1 MATIKNEV
9 LIRVYVVLGVILIV
23 AGLIFAQ
30 AVKISVFEG
39 ETWKGAAKDRYIQ
52 TRKIKANRGNILAE
66 DGSLLATSLPFFDV
80 AFDPNSSGMRESDFK
95 LYVDS
100 LAHCVATYVD
110 PSYTPGGYRDYLV
123 DARNN
128 GKQFVPI
135 KKNVSFSEMQQI
147 KRFPLFELGQYQGG
161 LIATPKYRR
170 ERPFGMLANRTIGYV
185 RENSKPIGLEGY
197 FDRELAGEDGEQPMI
212 RVEEDI
218 WIPMNDLAK
227 IEPRRG
233 HDIVTTLDVDIQD
246 LTEAALFRAMN
257 VHDAAYGVAIVME
270 VETGAIRGI
279 ANLGRTK
286 DGDLWETYNHAI
298 GSATEPGST
307 FKLATILAL
316 LEGGHVDLTDSIDLE
331 LGKAQFYEEE
341 MVDATYHQ
349 LEMTTVQ
356 RAFEI
361 SSNVGMAKLVQ
372 EHFGE
377 TEDADEF
384 IDFLKQFNLHHKTGV
399 EIEGEA
405 SPYIKEAYSKE
416 DNWSGI
422 TLPWMAHGYE
432 LRLTPLQLLAF
443 YNAVANDGKQMKPY
457 LVSEI
462 QDFGLTVDRFPPT
475 VLKRSIASSSSIQKA
490 KILLEGVV
498 ENGTAAKLKTNRYR
512 FAGKTGTAQLNYR
525 RVGSRNRVGGYQA
538 SFVGYFPAE
547 APRYSCIVVINNPR
561 RGGFYGGEVALPV
574 FREIADKIFATK
586 IELLDP
592 VNDVPPAPLA
602 TRSLPNKNVGDR
614 EQIMQLLAVLDLPYK
629 NLSDYPVAVLDAQTD
644 TLNLLKRKIPRD
656 KVPNVVGMGLR
667 DALYILENMGLKVEV
682 IGNGK
687 VVRQSIIPGTNT
699 RGQTITL
706 RLG

>member
-9 LIRVYVVLGVILIV
+9 LIRVYVVLGAVLIV

-30 AVKISVFEG
+30 AIKISIIEG
-39 ETWKGAAKDRYIQ
+39 ETWREAAESRYIQ
-52 TRKIKANRGNILAE
+52 TRKIQANRGNILAE

-100 LAHCVATYVD
+100 LAHCLATYID

-123 DARNN
+123 AARKE
-128 GKQFVPI
+128 GKQFIPI
-135 KKNVSFSEMQQI
+135 KKNVSFSEMQKI
-147 KRFPLFELGQYQGG
+147 KKFPLFELGQYQGG

-197 FDRELAGEDGEQPMI
+197 YDQELAGEDGEQPMI
-212 RVEEDI
+212 RVEEDV
-218 WIPMNDLAK
+218 WIPMTDLAK
-227 IEPRRG
+227 IEPKRG

-246 LTEAALFRAMN
+246 LTEAALFRAMTL
-257 VHDAAYGVAIVME
+257 HEAAYGVAIVME

-286 DGDLWETYNHAI
+286 DGDLWETYNHAV

-307 FKLATILAL
+307 FKLATMLAL
-316 LEGGHVDLTDSIDLE
+316 LESGRVDLTDSVDLE
-331 LGKAQFYEEE
+331 KGKTQFYDEE

-361 SSNVGMAKLVQ
+361 SSNVGMAKLAQ
-372 EHFGE
+372 QHFGDKE
-377 TEDADEF
+377 KADEF
-384 IDFLKQFNLHHKTGV
+384 IDYLKQFNLHHKTGV
-399 EIEGEA
+399 EVEGEA
-405 SPYIKEAYSKE
+405 TPYIKEAYSQE

-443 YNAVANDGKQMKPY
+443 YNAIANNGKQMKPY

-462 QDFGLTVDRFPPT
+462 QEFGTTLDRFPPT
-475 VLKRSIASSSSIQKA
+475 VLKRSIASRESIQKA
-490 KILLEGVV
+490 KLLLEGVV
-498 ENGTAAKLKTNRYR
+498 ERGTAEKYKTNRYR

-525 RVGSRNRVGGYQA
+525 KVGSRNQVGGYQA

-547 APRYSCIVVINNPR
+547 KPKYSCIVVINNPR
-561 RGGFYGGEVALPV
+561 KGGFYGGEVALPV

-586 IELLDP
+586 IELLEP
-592 VNDVPPAPLA
+592 VNGVPPVALN
-602 TRSLPNKNVGDR
+602 TQTLPNNNVGDR
-614 EQIMQLLAVLDLPYK
+614 EQIMQLLSVLNLPYK
-629 NLSDYPVAVLDAQTD
+629 NYSDYPIAVLDAKSD

-667 DALYILENMGLKVEV
+667 DALFILENMGLQVKVE
-682 IGNGK
+682 GNGK
-687 VVRQSIIPGTNT
+687 VARQSIIPGTSI

-706 RLG
+706 RLR